1 MSLEEQVLEM
11 GDTVD
16 KLKHQKKGLTKHENS
31 LKERIRKIMLK
42 DLKIKEIRGEKVEIK
57 IREKNSFKLNIF
69 EEKYPELYKKYTRIE
84 SRIVTI
90 TEEEFIFDKE
100 KFMKL
105 NKEAYENCFKKGT
118 PGVYI
123 TRLNT

>member
-1 MSLEEQVLEM
+1 
-11 GDTVD
+11 
-16 KLKHQKKGLTKHENS
+16 
-31 LKERIRKIMLK
+31 MLK

-105 NKEAYENCFKKGT
+105 NKEAYEDCFKKGT

>member
-16 KLKHQKKGLTKHENS
+16 KLKHQKKGLTKQENS

-105 NKEAYENCFKKGT
+105 NKEAYEDCFKKGT